1 MSEARPFK
9 LGFLTHVH
17 GPGRPASAVYRDL
30 VETFVAAEELGF
42 DGGWIA
48 QHHLRGD
55 YGRLP
60 SPFVVLG
67 AVAARTRRIELG
79 TAVTVLPLEDP
90 IRLAEDVAVL
100 DAFSGGR
107 VQLGVGTGGA
117 NVDAFGAWGLDPAA
131 RHERFDAS
139 LTRLRAALAGEAL
152 APATP
157 VGPPAVSPGG
167 ATPRTPRESGDG
179 ATAEAPRLQPARP
192 TLAGRLWQATSSPD
206 RAAKAA
212 TGGDGLLLGT
222 AVHDPLAQQRPLAEA
237 HRAAWA
243 GARNSTNS
251 ADGRPPVA
259 VIRAVFPA
267 ADKRTAADDLA
278 PALQVH
284 KDAFV
289 RHGLSELASLTTEQ
303 YLKRINVHY
312 GHPGEVI
319 ASIQADP
326 ALLEYATY
334 FVPVVQHE
342 VSTVDA
348 DIRRLE
354 VIAREIAPALGWR
367 PEAVAAGAAPQG
379 IGVAR

>member
-1 MSEARPFK
+1 VSEARPFK

-17 GPGRPASAVYRDL
+17 GPGRPAGAVYRDL

-60 SPFVVLG
+60 SPFVALG
-67 AVAARTRRIELG
+67 AAAARTRRIELG

-90 IRLAEDVAVL
+90 VRLAEDAAVL

-107 VQLGVGTGGA
+107 VQLGLGTGGA
-117 NVDAFGAWGLDPAA
+117 NIDAFGAWGLDPAA
-131 RHERFDAS
+131 RHARFDAS
-139 LTRLRAALAGEAL
+139 LARLRGALAGEPL
-152 APATP
+152 TPA
-157 VGPPAVSPGG
+157 A
-167 ATPRTPRESGDG
+167 A
-179 ATAEAPRLQPARP
+179 ATASGAARAAGGFASGTEVPAGLPRLQPARP
-192 TLAGRLWQATSSPD
+192 ALAGRLWQATSSPE

-212 TGGDGLLLGT
+212 ADGDGLLLGT
-222 AVHDPLAQQRPLAEA
+222 AVHDPLTQQRPLAEA
-237 HRAAWA
+237 HKAAWNGGLNPANPA
-243 GARNSTNS
+243 G
-251 ADGRPPVA
+251 GPPVA

-267 ADKRTAADDLA
+267 AGKRAAADDLA

-289 RHGLSELASLTTEQ
+289 RHGLTELASLSTEQ

-312 GHPGEVI
+312 GHPDEVI

-342 VSTVDA
+342 VSTLDA

-354 VIAREIAPALGWR
+354 VIARQIAPALGWQ
-367 PEAVAAGAAPQG
+367 PQAAAEAAA
-379 IGVAR
+379 AR